1 MASAAAISP
10 AREIV
15 AAVIARRGPGY
26 RNLAD
31 NVRTGGTPNQFIQF
45 AVDAVEDA
53 LRSPRDA
60 DD

>member
-1 MASAAAISP
+1 MATVAAISP

-15 AAVIARRGPGY
+15 AAAIARRGPGY
-26 RNLAD
+26 LNLAN
-31 NVRTGGTPNQFIQF
+31 NVRCGGTPNQFIQF

-53 LRSPRDA
+53 LRMPVMG